1 MTSLSVGIEADLEG
15 AGLDTSV
22 PSVAKSL
29 DRMLEVQYELAE
41 VLNILAENGH
51 GVWIVGGWVRDAL
64 SGKDDSVADGKDVD
78 LATTATPEEMQSLFP
93 EGIEI
98 GVDFGTFGIRLSR
111 GSGAGMWESTTLRS
125 DGSYSNHRH
134 PEDVSWSTSLQQDL
148 ERRDF
153 TVNAMAIDPARR
165 VLYDPHGGRED
176 IASGLIRAVGVSDQR
191 ITEDAL
197 RILRAYRFL
206 SHAGPSATIDEEL
219 HQSIIKSRALL
230 GQVSP
235 ERWWQE
241 LKRMFSGI
249 GAIRSLQL
257 MEMDG
262 VLEVLVPNE
271 IENRMDFS
279 EKGFE
284 SAVHDLQPLARTQVV
299 LSSILQ
305 GLSVEHMHDLL
316 RHWMTPRRT
325 RELAI
330 QQFQWSRNIPV
341 SSDTGQ
347 LRRFRYAVGE
357 HLDVVLCLMSLHLS
371 DDERGK
377 IQVALSELTSLRTQS
392 DPIIDGRRLME
403 ITGWAKG
410 PAIGALKRSLHRLQI
425 ERDLSAPAEILSLI
439 DEVGDQDL
447 RGPVWP

>member
-1 MTSLSVGIEADLEG
+1 
-15 AGLDTSV
+15 
-22 PSVAKSL
+22 
-29 DRMLEVQYELAE
+29 
-41 VLNILAENGH
+41 
-51 GVWIVGGWVRDAL
+51 
-64 SGKDDSVADGKDVD
+64 
-78 LATTATPEEMQSLFP
+78 
-93 EGIEI
+93 
-98 GVDFGTFGIRLSR
+98 
-111 GSGAGMWESTTLRS
+111 
-125 DGSYSNHRH
+125 
-134 PEDVSWSTSLQQDL
+134 
-148 ERRDF
+148 
-153 TVNAMAIDPARR
+153 
-165 VLYDPHGGRED
+165 
-176 IASGLIRAVGVSDQR
+176 
-191 ITEDAL
+191 
-197 RILRAYRFL
+197 
-206 SHAGPSATIDEEL
+206 
-219 HQSIIKSRALL
+219 
-230 GQVSP
+230 
-235 ERWWQE
+235 
-241 LKRMFSGI
+241 MFSGI

-257 MEMDG
+257 MKMDG

-357 HLDVVLCLMSLHLS
+357 HLDVVLCLMSLHIS
-371 DDERGK
+371 DEERGK
-377 IQVALSELTSLRTQS
+377 IQVALSELPSLRTQS